1 MIIDF
6 VSCRKNL
13 LDEYPEDP
21 DYTPLEEDRP
31 GGFNWGAAGGVAAF
45 AQNLNNNNNNQGQPA
60 AAEGGGGGGDGDGA
74 EAQPNNN
81 Q

>member
-1 MIIDF
+1 M
-6 VSCRKNL
+6 SYRNCCRKNL

-45 AQNLNNNNNNQGQPA
+45 AQNLNNNNNNNNNQGEPPA
-60 AAEGGGGGGDGDGA
+60 AAEGGGDGDGA